1 MSSRVGGWLLRQLP
15 SLVVVAIVGGFV
27 YHAIQGERAEVERR
41 QQSERAEQASRAA
54 IFARGKLADM
64 LTLCQGGFENLSLS
78 GQPVALAWTR
88 QGVDAY
94 FHQGSDSSTLRR
106 VRCDASGVVVG
117 PRFNHPLHEQLP
129 AEAPTETEQETTS
142 WLWGHAVEEESSKP
156 LDASEVAVELLK
168 HPVTGR
174 VLTRRWRAGAEG
186 ATAVVEPADAPPFAV
201 LLSPGQVDPMPGAAP
216 PAAVEIPRRH
226 WTVDTEAAFALLERT
241 IPKGAKISELRFED
255 DKVEVRIEHPTPAFD
270 GAPPSPYGDKSFD
283 EYGTA
288 DLDWWYPRTD
298 ATFGCAQGR
307 PLQEVHALFLAA
319 NSGGGR
325 LAWAWYSCSTAFSNG
340 HVGVWHLVPAS

>member
-1 MSSRVGGWLLRQLP
+1 MSSGVGGWFLRQLP
-15 SLVVVAIVGGFV
+15 GLAVVAMVGGFV
-27 YHAIQGERAEVERR
+27 YFATLGERMEVERR

-54 IFARGKLADM
+54 IFARGKLGEM
-64 LTLCQGGFENLSLS
+64 LTLCKSGWENLDFSA
-78 GQPVALAWTR
+78 PVALAWTR

-106 VRCDASGVVVG
+106 VRCDANGVVVG

-142 WLWGHAVEEESSKP
+142 WLWGHAVEEESSKS

-186 ATAVVEPADAPPFAV
+186 AMAVVEPADAPPFAV
-201 LLSPGQVDPMPGAAP
+201 LLSPGQVHPLPGAAP
-216 PAAVEIPRRH
+216 PAAVPIPRRR
-226 WTVDTEAAFALLERT
+226 WTVETEAAFAFLEKT
-241 IPKGAKISELRFED
+241 IPKAARISELRFED
-255 DKVEVRIEHPTPAFD
+255 DKIEVRIEHPTPAFGTD
-270 GAPPSPYGDKSFD
+270 PPAPYGDKNFD

-319 NSGGGR
+319 NTGGR

-340 HVGVWHLVPAS
+340 RDGVWHLVPAS